1 MSPERLEEMQARA
14 ERWKNPTF
22 GEFTQLVDE
31 VAELRAV
38 LAPIRALGAPTGESV
53 RMAAMLFASGVS
65 EKQATVYAKASSAGV
80 LGVGEQL
87 LLREAG
93 VRVEP
98 LPASKD
104 ELLVIADAL
113 VGMTQASERK
123 PFTPEANP
131 SEWAVLM
138 RGAKPVAALVLQ
150 QLEAVRRG

>member
-1 MSPERLEEMQARA
+1 M
-14 ERWKNPTF
+14 
-22 GEFTQLVDE
+22 
-31 VAELRAV
+31 
-38 LAPIRALGAPTGESV
+38 
-53 RMAAMLFASGVS
+53 
-65 EKQATVYAKASSAGV
+65 
-80 LGVGEQL
+80 
-87 LLREAG
+87 
-93 VRVEP
+93 EP